1 MSAREQGRRI
11 IKEVEDY
18 EAKFDLGQKLEAQ
31 APADNGIGAAEA
43 FPARYL
49 YPDERDKKY
58 DLRRALNTKLR
69 PDPIT
74 DDEIDYLLDKTT
86 AFETAE
92 FHKWF
97 SRLYKMDDSNPVMK
111 KWGME
116 LVPELWQMKEQSIED
131 NARLQTQL
139 AKIKLRGIRTRDD
152 LTLMWAI
159 AKGAISVPA
168 GPIYAPTIGETLYDS
183 KRGVFN
189 PRHLAGRIGN
199 YNGGAAA
206 TQRGASWLIDN
217 PGGFGDGRNGV
228 GLGVRHNAGEP
239 SANAFG
245 GNWQQN
251 TQTQWAPNAGLD
263 ARIAAGRAAVGQL

>member
-18 EAKFDLGQKLEAQ
+18 EAKFDLGQKLR
-31 APADNGIGAAEA
+31 APDGPDGAGIGAAEE

-58 DLRRALNTKLR
+58 AIRRQLNDAAR

-74 DDEIDYLLDKTT
+74 DDEIDYLLDKTS
-86 AFETAE
+86 AYETAE

-97 SRLYKMDDSNPVMK
+97 QRLYKMDDSNPVMK

-116 LVPELWQMKEQSIED
+116 MVPELWQMKEQSIED

-139 AKIKLRGIRTRDD
+139 AKIRLRGVRSRED

-159 AKGAISVPA
+159 AKGAIHIPS
-168 GPIYAPTIGETLYDS
+168 GPIYAPQAETFAES

-189 PRHLAGRIGN
+189 PRHLAGRSGAYFADNIYGASEFVTTPRGSAGGQRLQDGPN
-199 YNGGAAA
+199 ANPFGGDFAQRTYRAWNTGAAE
-206 TQRGASWLIDN
+206 L
-217 PGGFGDGRNGV
+217 PGIGTGR
-228 GLGVRHNAGEP
+228 R
-239 SANAFG
+239 
-245 GNWQQN
+245 
-251 TQTQWAPNAGLD
+251 
-263 ARIAAGRAAVGQL
+263 AVGGLN

>member
-18 EAKFDLGQKLEAQ
+18 EAKFDLGQQL
-31 APADNGIGAAEA
+31 PAVADPAGAGIGAAQQ

-58 DLRRALNTKLR
+58 AMRRQINAAAQGAR

-74 DDEIDYLLDKTT
+74 EDEIDYLLDKTT
-86 AFETAE
+86 AYETAE
-92 FHKWF
+92 FHNWF

-131 NARLQTQL
+131 NARLQAQL
-139 AKIKLRGIRTRDD
+139 AKIKLRGVRSRED
-152 LTLMWAI
+152 LMLMWAI
-159 AKGAISVPA
+159 AKGAITVPE
-168 GPIYAPTIGETLYDS
+168 GPIWDPPQTPFPDS

-189 PRHLAGRIGN
+189 PRHRAGQPGRYFNPI
-199 YNGGAAA
+199 
-206 TQRGASWLIDN
+206 TGASGFVADPANIPGIAGN
-217 PGGFGDGRNGV
+217 PAEYGQNRFGNARAYSGWGPGNV
-228 GLGVRHNAGEP
+228 GALG
-239 SANAFG
+239 
-245 GNWQQN
+245 
-251 TQTQWAPNAGLD
+251 
-263 ARIAAGRAAVGQL
+263 IAQGQRAVGSL

>member
-18 EAKFDLGQKLEAQ
+18 EAKFDLGQRVEDTRATAL
-31 APADNGIGAAEA
+31 ADGSRVGIGAAA
-43 FPARYL
+43 DFPARYL

-58 DLRRALNTKLR
+58 QIRRELNTNANR

-74 DDEIDYLLDKTT
+74 EDEIDYLLDKTS
-86 AFETAE
+86 AYETAE

-139 AKIKLRGIRTRDD
+139 AKIKLRGIRSRED
-152 LTLMWAI
+152 LMLMWAI
-159 AKGAISVPA
+159 AKGAIQVPE
-168 GPIYAPTIGETLYDS
+168 GPIYAPDGLSNYADS

-189 PRHLAGRIGN
+189 PRHLAGRQGR
-199 YNGGAAA
+199 YFQAA
-206 TQRGASWLIDN
+206 REGAS
-217 PGGFGDGRNGV
+217 GFVGTPAGTGAGARATNLGPYDAPFGAGAYAGNR
-228 GLGVRHNAGEP
+228 GLGFRVGGPADDPVAFNA
-239 SANAFG
+239 
-245 GNWQQN
+245 
-251 TQTQWAPNAGLD
+251 
-263 ARIAAGRAAVGQL
+263 IAQRLN

>member
-18 EAKFDLGQKLEAQ
+18 EAKFDLGQKFYQDANAQ
-31 APADNGIGAAEA
+31 QAGQDGLGAAA
-43 FPARYL
+43 QFPARYL

-58 DLRRALNTKLR
+58 MMRRALNTADASR

-74 DDEIDYLLDKTT
+74 DDEIDYLLDKTS
-86 AFETAE
+86 AYETAE

-97 SRLYKMDDSNPVMK
+97 SRLYRMDDSNPVMK

-139 AKIKLRGIRTRDD
+139 AKIKLRGVRSRED
-152 LTLMWAI
+152 LMLMWAI
-159 AKGAISVPA
+159 AKGAIQVPT
-168 GPIYAPTIGETLYDS
+168 GPIYDPAAEVFADS

-189 PRHLAGRIGN
+189 PRHLAGRA
-199 YNGGAAA
+199 GGVFDDK
-206 TQRGASWLIDN
+206 RGAS
-217 PGGFGDGRNGV
+217 GFIMTPRGDGALARGQAGPNPAPWNRNEV
-228 GLGVRHNAGEP
+228 GYARTPGLNFPVN
-239 SANAFG
+239 ANA
-245 GNWQQN
+245 
-251 TQTQWAPNAGLD
+251 NANAML
-263 ARIAAGRAAVGQL
+263 AQL

>member
-18 EAKFDLGQKLEAQ
+18 EAKFDLGQRLPDAEVQGPGEA
-31 APADNGIGAAEA
+31 GIGAASQ

-58 DLRRALNTKLR
+58 AMRRELNVNAGR

-74 DDEIDYLLDKTT
+74 DDEIDYLLDKTS
-86 AFETAE
+86 AYETAE

-97 SRLYKMDDSNPVMK
+97 QRLYKMDDSNPVMK

-139 AKIKLRGIRTRDD
+139 AKIKLRGVRSRED
-152 LTLMWAI
+152 LMLMWAI
-159 AKGAISVPA
+159 AKGAIEVPD
-168 GPIYAPTIGETLYDS
+168 GPIYAPNARPFANPS
-183 KRGVFN
+183 RGVFN
-189 PRHLAGRIGN
+189 PRHRAGET
-199 YNGGAAA
+199 GAYF
-206 TQRGASWLIDN
+206 TDRPGASVFVDTLANLANRNNLQN
-217 PGGFGDGRNGV
+217 PADWNR
-228 GLGVRHNAGEP
+228 
-239 SANAFG
+239 SAF
-245 GNWQQN
+245 
-251 TQTQWAPNAGLD
+251 
-263 ARIAAGRAAVGQL
+263 AAGRTYANQIAGITVAHDGAGARVRAPSIF

>member
-18 EAKFDLGQKLEAQ
+18 EAKFDLGQQLPAPVQ
-31 APADNGIGAAEA
+31 PAPAGYGIGAAHE

-58 DLRRALNTKLR
+58 AMRRQINAAAQGAR

-86 AFETAE
+86 AYETAE
-92 FHKWF
+92 FHNWF

-139 AKIKLRGIRTRDD
+139 AKIKLRGVRSRED
-152 LTLMWAI
+152 LMLMWAI
-159 AKGAISVPA
+159 AKGAITVPD
-168 GPIYAPTIGETLYDS
+168 GPIWNPPQTPFPDS

-189 PRHLAGRIGN
+189 PRHR
-199 YNGGAAA
+199 
-206 TQRGASWLIDN
+206 
-217 PGGFGDGRNGV
+217 
-228 GLGVRHNAGEP
+228 AGEP
-239 SANAFG
+239 GRFFAVGTGASGFVAPPNAIPGIAQDPAGYAVNAFANNARYE
-245 GNWQQN
+245 NWG
-251 TQTQWAPNAGLD
+251 PGNAG
-263 ARIAAGRAAVGQL
+263 APGIAQGRGAVGSL

>member
-18 EAKFDLGQKLEAQ
+18 EAKFDLGQTVA
-31 APADNGIGAAEA
+31 APDGPAGSGIGAAA
-43 FPARYL
+43 DFPARYL

-58 DLRRALNTKLR
+58 AIRRQLNQAANR

-74 DDEIDYLLDKTT
+74 DDEIDYLLDKTSGY
-86 AFETAE
+86 ETAE

-116 LVPELWQMKEQSIED
+116 LVPELWSMKEQVIED

-139 AKIKLRGIRTRDD
+139 AKIKLRGVRTKED
-152 LTLMWAI
+152 LMLMYAI
-159 AKGAISVPA
+159 AKGAIKVPA
-168 GPIYAPTIGETLYDS
+168 GPIYAPADIDPYADS

-189 PRHLAGRIGN
+189 PRHLAGRPARWFQANMVGASGFVDTPAGQGAAGGRRVADGVFPSPFDGGH
-199 YNGGAAA
+199 YEGAKGLGFRVGSDAGGAAVNFA
-206 TQRGASWLIDN
+206 AIAH
-217 PGGFGDGRNGV
+217 
-228 GLGVRHNAGEP
+228 GLN
-239 SANAFG
+239 
-245 GNWQQN
+245 
-251 TQTQWAPNAGLD
+251 
-263 ARIAAGRAAVGQL
+263 

>member
-18 EAKFDLGQKLEAQ
+18 EAKFDLGQKFYADAQ
-31 APADNGIGAAEA
+31 AQAAGQDGLGAAA
-43 FPARYL
+43 QFPARYL

-58 DLRRALNTKLR
+58 KMRRAMNLDGSR

-74 DDEIDYLLDKTT
+74 DDEIDYLLDKTS
-86 AFETAE
+86 AYETAE

-97 SRLYKMDDSNPVMK
+97 SRLYNMDDSNPVMK

-139 AKIKLRGIRTRDD
+139 AKIKLRGVRSRED
-152 LTLMWAI
+152 LMLMWAI
-159 AKGAISVPA
+159 AKGAIQVPT
-168 GPIYAPTIGETLYDS
+168 GPIYDPTAEVFADS

-189 PRHLAGRIGN
+189 PRHLAGRA
-199 YNGGAAA
+199 GG
-206 TQRGASWLIDN
+206 TFDDKRGASGFIMTPKGSGALARNQDGPNGPPWL
-217 PGGFGDGRNGV
+217 
-228 GLGVRHNAGEP
+228 
-239 SANAFG
+239 ANAKGYGHTPGLNFPVTA
-245 GNWQQN
+245 NI
-251 TQTQWAPNAGLD
+251 NANAALD
-263 ARIAAGRAAVGQL
+263 QL

>member
-18 EAKFDLGQKLEAQ
+18 EAKFDLGQRLPDAEVEGS
-31 APADNGIGAAEA
+31 PAGIGAASQ

-58 DLRRALNTKLR
+58 AMRRELNVNAGR

-74 DDEIDYLLDKTT
+74 DDEIDYLLDKTS
-86 AFETAE
+86 AYETAE

-97 SRLYKMDDSNPVMK
+97 QRLYKMDDSNPVMK

-139 AKIKLRGIRTRDD
+139 AKIKLRGVRSRED
-152 LTLMWAI
+152 LMLMWAI
-159 AKGAISVPA
+159 AKGAITVPE
-168 GPIYAPTIGETLYDS
+168 GPIWDPQAPQFPNS
-183 KRGVFN
+183 RRGVFN
-189 PRHLAGRIGN
+189 PRHR
-199 YNGGAAA
+199 
-206 TQRGASWLIDN
+206 
-217 PGGFGDGRNGV
+217 
-228 GLGVRHNAGEP
+228 AGEP
-239 SANAFG
+239 GRYFENRRGPNRLIDSAGEANVPAAFDNNQFQNDFPYQAWG
-245 GNWQQN
+245 PGNLM
-251 TQTQWAPNAGLD
+251 AP
-263 ARIAAGRAAVGQL
+263 RIDAGRRAVGGLI

>member
-18 EAKFDLGQKLEAQ
+18 EAKFDLGQKFYTT
-31 APADNGIGAAEA
+31 PADATAALDGLGAAEQ
-43 FPARYL
+43 FPARYI

-58 DLRRALNTKLR
+58 AMRRAMNVDAAR

-74 DDEIDYLLDKTT
+74 EDEIDYLLDKTS
-86 AFETAE
+86 AYETAE

-97 SRLYKMDDSNPVMK
+97 SRLYRMDDSNPVMK

-139 AKIKLRGIRTRDD
+139 AKIKLRGVRSRED
-152 LTLMWAI
+152 LMLMWAI
-159 AKGAISVPA
+159 AKGAIMVPT
-168 GPIYAPTIGETLYDS
+168 GPIYSPTAEVFADS

-189 PRHLAGRIGN
+189 PRHLAGRS
-199 YNGGAAA
+199 GAAFDDR
-206 TQRGASWLIDN
+206 RGAS
-217 PGGFGDGRNGV
+217 GFITTPRGDGAYARGGDIPNPAPWLGGGRGYAGARGFAFPVTRGADRNAADK
-228 GLGVRHNAGEP
+228 L
-239 SANAFG
+239 
-245 GNWQQN
+245 
-251 TQTQWAPNAGLD
+251 AGLN
-263 ARIAAGRAAVGQL
+263 